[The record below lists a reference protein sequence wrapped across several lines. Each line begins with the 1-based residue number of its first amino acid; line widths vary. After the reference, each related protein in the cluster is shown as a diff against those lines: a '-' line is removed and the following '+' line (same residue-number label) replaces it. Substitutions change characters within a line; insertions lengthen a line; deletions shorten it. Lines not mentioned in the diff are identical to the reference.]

1 MITKPVVY
9 AFLAMW
15 LYAFSNVVIEV
26 KLAKYTTMA
35 LLLYWYFT
43 LAPLAVAGI
52 GYMYLS
58 GQKIVMPSGSDAGMA
73 IAAAVVFFF
82 ADYFYIGAYTSGGSL
97 LAVTTLVVLF
107 PAIAQLIKFA
117 WVGGS
122 PNYYH
127 LAGYLLAAIAVVLI
141 SKGSAVT
148 PQH

>member
-43 LAPLAVAGI
+43 LAPLAVAGL

-58 GQKIVMPSGSDAGMA
+58 GQKIVVPGGSDAWMA

-107 PAIAQLIKFA
+107 PAIAQLIKFV

-141 SKGSAVT
+141 SKGSAVVAK
-148 PQH
+148 

>member
-1 MITKPVVY
+1 MFSKPIVY

-15 LYAFSNVVIEV
+15 LYAFSNVVIEI

-43 LAPLAVAGI
+43 LAPLAVAGL
-52 GYMYLS
+52 GYMYMS
-58 GQKIVMPSGSDAGMA
+58 GQKIVVPSGGDAGLA
-73 IAAAVVFFF
+73 ILAAAVFFF
-82 ADYFYIGAYTSGGSL
+82 ADYFYIGAYTNGGSL
-97 LAVTTLVVLF
+97 LAVTTMLVLF

-127 LAGYLLAAIAVVLI
+127 MFGYLLAALAVILI

-148 PQH
+148 K

>member
-1 MITKPVVY
+1 MFSKSVVY
-9 AFLAMW
+9 AFLAVW
-15 LYAFSNVVIEV
+15 LYAFSNVIIET

-43 LAPLAVAGI
+43 LAPLAVAGL
-52 GYMYLS
+52 GYMYLT
-58 GQKIVMPSGSDAGMA
+58 GQKVAMPSGGAAGMA
-73 IAAAVVFFF
+73 ILAAVVFFF

-107 PAIAQLIKFA
+107 PAIAQLIKFV

-127 LAGYLLAAIAVVLI
+127 IFGYVLAALAVVLI
-141 SKGSAVT
+141 SKGSAVVAK
-148 PQH
+148 

>member
-1 MITKPVVY
+1 MFSKSVVY
-9 AFLAMW
+9 AFLAVW
-15 LYAFSNVVIEV
+15 LYAFSNVIIEI

-43 LAPLAVAGI
+43 LAPLALAGV
-52 GYMYLS
+52 GYMYLT
-58 GQKIVMPSGSDAGMA
+58 GQKITMPSGGDARMA
-73 IAAAVVFFF
+73 VASAIVFFV

-107 PAIAQLIKFA
+107 PAIAQLIKFM

-127 LAGYLLAAIAVVLI
+127 IFGYALAALAVVLI
-141 SKGSAVT
+141 SKGSAVVAK
-148 PQH
+148 

>member
-1 MITKPVVY
+1 MITRPVVY

-35 LLLYWYFT
+35 LLLYWYFI
-43 LAPLAVAGI
+43 LAPLAVAGL

-58 GQKIVMPSGSDAGMA
+58 GQKIVVPHSSDAWMA

-107 PAIAQLIKFA
+107 PAVAQLIKFA

-127 LAGYLLAAIAVVLI
+127 LAGYLLAAIAMVLI
-141 SKGSAVT
+141 SKGSAV
-148 PQH
+148 PK